1 MNKKLRSKPAKELY
15 DFDSLLN
22 YLKESKRHNWP
33 IEWDFISSSY
43 DLPDW
48 YIIEHINELHWDR
61 LTYYQYWTEDRI
73 RMFKNY
79 IVWQCLEIPDVSIN
93 FIREFQ
99 DYLDLKHRRLR
110 KDLKNEFNRHLR
122 DNEQWWY

>member
-1 MNKKLRSKPAKELY
+1 MNKKLRSKPVRELY
-15 DFDSLLN
+15 DFDSLLH
-22 YLKESKRHNWP
+22 YLKECKRHNWP
-33 IEWDFISSSY
+33 IEWDFISSGY

-48 YIIEHINELHWDR
+48 YITEHIKELHWDR